1 MSNCTFRSDLDRA
14 FRVSIDDNDLVWSVN
29 YIKPGIEVYYNID
42 RKSGRKYFC
51 YNINGIPATRQ
62 QAKNHLDLHRT
73 KLAEL
78 L

>member
-14 FRVSIDDNDLVWSVN
+14 FRVSISVN
-29 YIKPGIEVYYNID
+29 YIKPGIEVYYNIH